1 MALMTKGFP
10 RISDIDL
17 GFLFLVP
24 FESAFN
30 FYTAMNPTFFILRPV
45 ALAACSAM
53 LALPASAIDVG
64 PFSITGFAKAE
75 VVTAGNQCEG
85 CQRFPEEGRH
95 RLWADELVPGAKYG
109 TKTTS
114 VTLFQPWIAYNQD
127 VGMGV
132 KVHGLLSQRW
142 RDGKVDIPGA
152 VYERNVAI
160 SHEEFGRLS
169 VGAMTSRGWSVADYP
184 YGSDIGVADAWA
196 SSGAGYGL
204 LSQAVRYTS
213 RPLDVMGGDLV
224 LEVSHDR
231 GNNDFKINKAR
242 LTEVWAQYRRGDL
255 ALDAVVQTSRNGTPS
270 AWGHGP
276 FTGLTPN
283 AADDNKLG
291 GSGQS
296 MAMLMA
302 RYDLNSAW
310 QLSAGVRK
318 NRWSGAYAVVTGQEN
333 GNDLWNQMFNVHWN
347 GSLRGVPNP
356 GYSATSTDLSLGV
369 RHRRG
374 DWTYSAGYV
383 HLGKAKTANPADRGQ
398 HNSMNLVALGV
409 SKNFNNGWQVYG
421 LAGMV
426 AYQRKGQA
434 PLSMPAHNA
443 FSGVDSRV
451 AKTGR
456 WIGAGATYTF

>member
-1 MALMTKGFP
+1 MNST
-10 RISDIDL
+10 
-17 GFLFLVP
+17 LF
-24 FESAFN
+24 
-30 FYTAMNPTFFILRPV
+30 TLRPV
-45 ALAACSAM
+45 ALALCSA
-53 LALPASAIDVG
+53 ALSAPAWAVDVG
-64 PFSITGFAKAE
+64 PFTITGFAKAE
-75 VVTAGNQCEG
+75 VVTAGNQCTD
-85 CQRFPEEGRH
+85 CQRFPDEGRH
-95 RLWADELVPGAKYG
+95 REWADELVPGKSYG
-109 TKTTS
+109 TRTTS

-142 RDGKVDIPGA
+142 RDGKVDVPGA
-152 VYERNVAI
+152 VYERNVAV
-160 SHEEFGRLS
+160 SHEEFGRLT
-169 VGAMTSRGWSVADYP
+169 VGAMTSRAWSVADYP

-213 RPLDVMGGDLV
+213 RPFDVMGGDLV

-255 ALDAVVQTSRNGTPS
+255 ALDAVVQSSRNGTPS

-276 FTGLTPN
+276 FTSLTPN
-283 AADDNKLG
+283 AADDSKLG

-296 MAMLMA
+296 IAMLMA

-318 NRWSGAYAVVTGQEN
+318 NRWSGAYAVVTDAGTPAE
-333 GNDLWNQMFNVHWN
+333 GDELWNHMFNVNW
-347 GSLRGVPNP
+347 GGTLRGAPNP
-356 GYSATSTDLSLGV
+356 GYAATSTDLSLGV

-383 HLGKAKTANPADRGQ
+383 HLGKPKTDNPADRGKNN
-398 HNSMNLVALGV
+398 HMNLVALGV

-426 AYQRKGQA
+426 AYKHKGQA

-443 FSGVDSRV
+443 FSGVDSRL

-456 WIGAGATYTF
+456 WVGFGATYTF

>member
-1 MALMTKGFP
+1 
-10 RISDIDL
+10 
-17 GFLFLVP
+17 LFLLT

-30 FYTAMNPTFFILRPV
+30 FQVTMNTNPFSLRPAV
-45 ALAACSAM
+45 LAVCAWALAPVAQ
-53 LALPASAIDVG
+53 AIDIG

-85 CQRFPEEGRH
+85 CQRFADEGRH
-95 RLWADELVPGAKYG
+95 RLWADDLVPGKSYG
-109 TKTTS
+109 TQTNS

-127 VGMGV
+127 VGMGL
-132 KVHGLLSQRW
+132 KVHALLSQRW
-142 RDGKVDIPGA
+142 RDGKIDIPGA
-152 VYERNVAI
+152 VYERNLAI

-169 VGAMTSRGWSVADYP
+169 VGAMTSRAWSVADYP

-213 RPLDVMGGDLV
+213 RPMDVMGGDLV
-224 LEVSHDR
+224 LEVTHDR

-283 AADDNKLG
+283 AADDSKLG

-296 MAMLMA
+296 IAMLMA
-302 RYDLNSAW
+302 RYDVNSAW
-310 QLSAGVRK
+310 QVSAGVRK
-318 NRWSGAYAVVTGQEN
+318 NRWSGAYAAITDAGGPQE
-333 GNDLWNQMFNVHWN
+333 GDELWNNMFNVDWN
-347 GSLRGVPNP
+347 GTLRGVANP
-356 GYSATSTDLSLGV
+356 GYAATSTDVSMGV
-369 RHRRG
+369 RHRKG

-383 HLGKAKTANPADRGQ
+383 HLGKAKTANPSDRGQ
-398 HNSMNLVALGV
+398 HNSMHQVALGV
-409 SKNFNNGWQVYG
+409 SKNMNNGWQVYG

-456 WIGAGATYTF
+456 WIGLGATYTF

>member
-1 MALMTKGFP
+1 MNTN
-10 RISDIDL
+10 
-17 GFLFLVP
+17 P
-24 FESAFN
+24 FS
-30 FYTAMNPTFFILRPV
+30 LRPAV
-45 ALAACSAM
+45 LAVCAWALA
-53 LALPASAIDVG
+53 PAAQAIDIG

-85 CQRFPEEGRH
+85 CQRFADEGRH
-95 RLWADELVPGAKYG
+95 RLWADDLVPGKSYG
-109 TKTTS
+109 TQTNS

-127 VGMGV
+127 VGMGL
-132 KVHGLLSQRW
+132 KVHALLSQRW
-142 RDGKVDIPGA
+142 RDGKIDIPGA
-152 VYERNVAI
+152 VYERNLAI

-169 VGAMTSRGWSVADYP
+169 VGAMTSRAWSVADYP

-213 RPLDVMGGDLV
+213 RPMDVMGGDLV
-224 LEVSHDR
+224 LEVTHDR

-283 AADDNKLG
+283 AADDSKLG

-296 MAMLMA
+296 IAMLMA
-302 RYDLNSAW
+302 RYDVNSAW
-310 QLSAGVRK
+310 QVSAGVRK
-318 NRWSGAYAVVTGQEN
+318 NRWSGAYAAITDAGGPQE
-333 GNDLWNQMFNVHWN
+333 GDELWNNMFNVDWN
-347 GSLRGVPNP
+347 GTLRGVANP
-356 GYSATSTDLSLGV
+356 GYAATSTDVSMGV
-369 RHRRG
+369 RHRKG

-383 HLGKAKTANPADRGQ
+383 HLGKAKTANPSDRGQ
-398 HNSMNLVALGV
+398 HNSMHQVALGV
-409 SKNFNNGWQVYG
+409 SKNMNNGWQVYG

-456 WIGAGATYTF
+456 WIGLGATYTF